1 MTRTLP
7 ILSFILLMS
16 LGTFAQGGGRTPLPD
31 NGKSVKFYP
40 NPATTAI
47 TFDLQGSY
55 QPGLTVSIFSFL
67 GKKMAETKNMAEKT
81 NISLSNFNRGV
92 YIFYITDA
100 SGKVLDNGKFQVSN

>member
-1 MTRTLP
+1 MRRILP
-7 ILSFILLMS
+7 ILSFILLIS
-16 LGTFAQGGGRTPLPD
+16 LGSYAQGGGRTSLPE

-67 GKKMAETKNMAEKT
+67 GKKMTETKNMSEKT
-81 NISLSNFNRGV
+81 NVTLNNFNRGV

-100 SGKVLDNGKFQVSN
+100 SGKVVDNGKFQVSN